1 VSNVRRIGL
10 PDAMRMRHD
19 THFVDQL
26 ARPGGESI
34 GRLIPIEDI
43 KPNPKQ
49 PRQSLGDLTELTA
62 SIREK
67 GVIEPIL
74 VRKVGGH
81 FEIIAGERR
90 FRAADKAGLSEIP
103 CIVRET
109 TDAEMMELALVEN
122 LQRKDLSPFE
132 EADGLKTLAE
142 AYGYTHE
149 LMAEKLGKSRSVI
162 TETLSLATMPEDVRN
177 LCRLADIQSK
187 STLLQI
193 VRQSDPGKMVDMLE
207 RLQEEGTTRSDARR
221 LAREGKA
228 AKPAKGRPK
237 SYVFSFQPRDKSFSL
252 TLKFR
257 KGHVSRDE
265 IAKTLGAVA
274 EELSRG

>member
-1 VSNVRRIGL
+1 MSNVRRIGL

-34 GRLIPIEDI
+34 GRLIPIEDL

-67 GVIEPIL
+67 GVLEPIL

-90 FRAADKAGLSEIP
+90 FRAAGKAGLSEVP

-187 STLLQI
+187 STLLHI

-207 RLQEEGTTRSDARR
+207 RLQQEGATRSDARR
-221 LAREGKA
+221 LAREVKA

-257 KGHVSRDE
+257 KGHVSREE